1 MYHSKPGRV
10 RRPGLNMSRTH
21 RAPGTIFERLAKRWV
36 PAVDGSC
43 EVFLCIFAPGDNPC
57 VLLSIHWYPLSV
69 CVCVS
74 ICSVFSLHYLPAST
88 RLEDHQR
95 WCGGDYLGES
105 VPMGRWKRSTVSRW
119 MCIYRG
125 GPPNQGVDR
134 VDWSSSFFQGVEL
147 GGLPILIHTHI
158 YRCFP
163 RRSRLP
169 LPT

>member
-1 MYHSKPGRV
+1 MSGWPNGGFPQLMAVV
-10 RRPGLNMSRTH
+10 RY
-21 RAPGTIFERLAKRWV
+21 FY
-36 PAVDGSC
+36 
-43 EVFLCIFAPGDNPC
+43 VFLHLVTTPVCFL
-57 VLLSIHWYPLSV
+57 VSIDILCL